1 MSGPESLGPTT
12 RFTDR
17 VASYVRSRPSYPPDL
32 FRFLHE
38 ELGLRPHH
46 TVVDVGSGTGILTAQ
61 LLALGNRVLAVEPN
75 EAMREA
81 AEASLGDHDQ
91 FVSVDGS
98 AEETGLPTD
107 VADYVVAGQAFH
119 WFDPPRASR
128 ELGRVLCSGGWAIV
142 VWNHRRLT
150 GSPFLQAYEAF
161 LLEWGTDYATVA
173 GRHADAAALGAFF
186 RDGEYRERA
195 FPNVQT
201 LDEQG
206 LLDRF
211 FSSSYLPGP
220 RHPDRGRMVTA
231 ARQLF
236 RRHQLGG
243 SVRVEYDT
251 LTYWGRL

>member
-32 FRFLHE
+32 FRFLHDD
-38 ELGLRPHH
+38 LGLRPHH
-46 TVVDVGSGTGILTAQ
+46 TVVDVGSGTGILTRQ

-75 EAMREA
+75 EAMRQA
-81 AEASLGDHDQ
+81 AEASLGGHDR
-91 FVSVDGS
+91 FVSVNGS
-98 AEETGLPTD
+98 AEETGLAAAA
-107 VADYVVAGQAFH
+107 ADFVVAGQAFH
-119 WFDPPRASR
+119 WFDPAAASR
-128 ELGRVLCSGGWAIV
+128 ELGRVLSPGGWSVV

-161 LLEWGTDYATVA
+161 LVEWGTDYATVA
-173 GRHADAAALGAFF
+173 GKHADAAALGSFF
-186 RDGEYRERA
+186 RGGEYRERA
-195 FPNVQT
+195 FPNTQT

-220 RHPDRGRMVTA
+220 RHADRGKMVTA

-236 RRHQLGG
+236 RRHQRGG
-243 SVRVEYDT
+243 SVRIEYDT